1 MKNILYLIITLLLVG
16 CVSKPATDKPVI
28 AVTILPQKYFVEKIA
43 GDLVHVYVIVPPGS
57 SAELYSPKPSQVKEL
72 AAAKAWLL
80 IGKMGFE
87 ESWKEK
93 IKQNAPKTRIFD
105 TSVQTNWI
113 AAEIEEHGDHVHLHG
128 IDPHIWMAP
137 NEVKQIAT
145 EILKVLTELFP
156 SQKETLKTNY
166 QAFINEINVLDIN
179 LKAQLES
186 LHNRKFLIFHPAL
199 AYFAR
204 QYNLEQIAM
213 EVDGK
218 EPSARQMQDLINL
231 ARQEKIKTIFIQK
244 EFSTRNAELLSKE
257 INAKIVTIDPL
268 AEDWNNQL
276 REIAKKIS
284 APE

>member
-1 MKNILYLIITLLLVG
+1 MKNILYLIITLLLIG
-16 CVSKPATDKPVI
+16 CVSKQTTDKPVI

-72 AAAKAWLL
+72 ASAKAWLL

-87 ESWKEK
+87 ESWMSK
-93 IKQNAPKTRIFD
+93 IKQNAPKTKVFD
-105 TSVQTNWI
+105 TSVQTDWI
-113 AAEIEEHGDHVHLHG
+113 AAEIVEHGDHVHLYG

-137 NEVKQIAT
+137 NEVKLITT
-145 EILKVLTELFP
+145 EILKALTELFP
-156 SQKETLKTNY
+156 DKKETFNKNY
-166 QAFINEINVLDIN
+166 QAFINEINELDTD
-179 LKAQLES
+179 LKAQFES
-186 LHNRKFLIFHPAL
+186 LPNRKFLIFHPAL

-204 QYNLEQIAM
+204 QYNLEQISM

-231 ARQEKIKTIFIQK
+231 ARQENIKTIFIQK

-257 INAKIVTIDPL
+257 INARIVMIDPL
-268 AEDWNNQL
+268 AEDWSNQL

-284 APE
+284 ATE